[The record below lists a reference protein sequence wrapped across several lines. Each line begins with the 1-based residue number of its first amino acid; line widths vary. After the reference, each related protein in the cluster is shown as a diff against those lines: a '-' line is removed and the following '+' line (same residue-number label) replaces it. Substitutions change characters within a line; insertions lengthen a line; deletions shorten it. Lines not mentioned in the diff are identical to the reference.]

1 MSYRIRRL
9 DGVYRWFKTRAV
21 PLRDPAGRILKWFG
35 SNTDIEDFV
44 NASNKVAVQLERMQ
58 LLDRITHA
66 IGAHQEARKVFEVV
80 LRSLEQSLG
89 IDFGCVALHESD
101 PAQVTI
107 SYVGTKSARL
117 GAHIGLAEGSRI
129 AVDPEAL
136 ARCVRGELVY
146 IEELEQVTHS
156 PFCERLMN
164 GELHALVAAPLMIED
179 EVFGVLL
186 VARVA
191 AQSFSADDCEFL
203 RQLSSHLALAAQK
216 ARLYDALQVA
226 YQDLRQTQQ
235 TVMQQERLRA
245 LGQIATGIAHDINN
259 ALSPAALYTQS
270 LLAHENALTAR
281 SREHLAVIQRAIE
294 DVAQTVQRMR
304 AFYMPRALELTLAP
318 IDVNQLLA
326 QVVDL
331 TRARWSNMAQ
341 EKGIV
346 VEVIQELAPDL
357 PKVLGAESEVRDA
370 LTNLMLNAVDALPE
384 GGAIRLRTRLD
395 PPASHVVVEV
405 QDNGVGM
412 SETTRS
418 RCLEPF
424 YTTKGERGTG
434 LGLPM
439 VFGMLQRHG
448 GELEIDSELGK
459 GTTMRLI
466 FPRAP
471 SGVSVRGQELS
482 ATTPARRILLIDD
495 DPLVLRSLRDS
506 LELEGHDV
514 VTSEGGQAGI
524 DEFAGALNGG
534 RPFDIVITDL
544 GMPYVD
550 GRKVAARIRQLDA
563 RVPVVMLTGWGHRL
577 NATGDIPEHVDRV
590 LSKPP
595 KMPELRATLA
605 ELTRTRPG
613 ETG

>member
-1 MSYRIRRL
+1 L
-9 DGVYRWFKTRAV
+9 
-21 PLRDPAGRILKWFG
+21 
-35 SNTDIEDFV
+35 
-44 NASNKVAVQLERMQ
+44 Q
-58 LLDRITHA
+58 
-66 IGAHQEARKVFEVV
+66 
-80 LRSLEQSLG
+80 
-89 IDFGCVALHESD
+89 
-101 PAQVTI
+101 
-107 SYVGTKSARL
+107 
-117 GAHIGLAEGSRI
+117 
-129 AVDPEAL
+129 
-136 ARCVRGELVY
+136 
-146 IEELEQVTHS
+146 
-156 PFCERLMN
+156 
-164 GELHALVAAPLMIED
+164 ALVAAPLMIEE

-186 VARVA
+186 VARAA
-191 AQSFSADDCEFL
+191 AQSFGTDDREFL

-595 KMPELRATLA
+595 KMPELRATLT